1 MLQLNNYYIKNVQ
14 NLTDLFR
21 ITFTIID
28 YIYNEIIPDSIKNR
42 RNIGESKL
50 SDSEIISINIV
61 GELLGID

>member
-1 MLQLNNYYIKNVQ
+1 MLELNNYYIKKVE
-14 NLTDLFR
+14 NLTDLFT

>member
-1 MLQLNNYYIKNVQ
+1 MLELNNYYIKKVE
-14 NLTDLFR
+14 NLTDLFT

-50 SDSEIISINIV
+50 SDSEIISISIV